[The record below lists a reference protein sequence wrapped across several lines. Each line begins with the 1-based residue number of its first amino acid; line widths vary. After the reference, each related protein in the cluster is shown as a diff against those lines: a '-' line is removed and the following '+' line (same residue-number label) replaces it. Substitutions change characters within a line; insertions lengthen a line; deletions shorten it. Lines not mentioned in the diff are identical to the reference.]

1 MTNSFQSTAFQPQAS
16 PVDTFV
22 QPVSVQPKSGIESL
36 AETLA
41 VVNPNIQ
48 KFLGTKIDEAVKD
61 ERRKGARIAIEES
74 KSGFKDIV
82 KTVRNQDGNDSA
94 RQLVGGSIFAN
105 DEYDKVKSE
114 LLGDTYANRIESL
127 YQSKKYKTTTLDGKE
142 IEVPLSHFS
151 LDSPQAQDFL
161 SEASGIAAD
170 ITTNIKEDYVLEYFF
185 PKQSKVIEK
194 LVADHVKN
202 HNEYKFN
209 SLSKQSYSIMT
220 SAYTQWKDGDKESAI
235 NKINQFVDGKV
246 LLGITQDKQAKFFDQ
261 LLEYTKSLRAEAF
274 NIDGYQ
280 GSLGVLEMMRGIKYG
295 PNGKSIFETHPQFG
309 NEMHK
314 QTIDHIKDE
323 EKLEE
328 VLKKK
333 KQEENEQILSQ
344 MIEDL
349 GFDNRNI
356 NRILDFA
363 VKVGVDRDYVLQKV
377 EIFQPQ
383 RIQVLK
389 DLSFDLTEGQ
399 YLGQPAAASQDL
411 LRLLNSLGP
420 NFTKSETAIIKT
432 IRGQIEDGRQ
442 GQISGSKT
450 QVDQI
455 ILRARKTMS
464 TYDEL
469 TGLLAAVEGKDV
481 TGAML
486 NFEREFK
493 KDFETW
499 LRYTDENG
507 DGTFEVRTRKQI
519 FDYLNE
525 SEIELIEN
533 INAYKQ
539 DIGSGMRGTDIRG
552 RDDDDPQAFDEGAS
566 IERGGPTPKASAESS
581 ENIGESGFSGDPLNK
596 FRRAEGGAATEVTD
610 EEAKR
615 IIEAEDANQYLVQE
629 GDTLTSIAKDLGT
642 TVQKILEANNITN
655 EDLINIGQQ
664 LNIPEINIEQ
674 PEINY
679 SDDTRVQSIVKSAK
693 ELGISPID
701 LAAVIAQ
708 ESSFRPTVVS
718 VDKATGKKYTGLIQ
732 FGPYEIAKYNIK
744 PNMTFEEQ
752 MVAVTS
758 FLKDR
763 GVKPGHGPKEIYAA
777 IFTGNVINLT
787 KRNSNGKLGAD
798 WPDSNGTTVNKA
810 LPNLLK
816 GGSKYKMAIDFLQ
829 QTGTYLPKSKK

>member
-1 MTNSFQSTAFQPQAS
+1 MTSSVQSTAFQSSAR

-22 QPVSVQPKSGIESL
+22 APPSVQPKTGIESL

-41 VVNPNIQ
+41 AVNPNLQ
-48 KFLGTKIDEAVKD
+48 KFIGTKIDEAVKD

-114 LLGDTYANRIESL
+114 LLGDTYANRIEAL

-442 GQISGSKT
+442 GQISGSKA

-469 TGLLAAVEGKDV
+469 TGLLAAVKGKDV

-552 RDDDDPQAFDEGAS
+552 RDDDDPQAFDEGVS

-581 ENIGESGFSGDPLNK
+581 VNTGELEFSGDPLNK
-596 FRRAEGGAATEVTD
+596 FRGRRRGDGPGGGMMNQDAEETNSYTV
-610 EEAKR
+610 KK
-615 IIEAEDANQYLVQE
+615 
-629 GDTLTSIAKDLGT
+629 GDTLFSLSRQFNT
-642 TVQKILEANNITN
+642 TVDQLKELNNIN
-655 EDLINIGQQ
+655 DENIIKEGQELKIKQ
-664 LNIPEINIEQ
+664 DDAEPELNFSN
-674 PEINY
+674 
-679 SDDTRVQSIVKSAK
+679 DTRVQSIVKSAK

-718 VDKATGKKYTGLIQ
+718 VDKATGNKYTGLIQ

-787 KRNSNGKLGAD
+787 KRNSSGKLGAD

>member
-1 MTNSFQSTAFQPQAS
+1 MTSSYQSTAFQGSAR

-22 QPVSVQPKSGIESL
+22 APPSVQPKTDIEQL
-36 AETLA
+36 AEALQSI
-41 VVNPNIQ
+41 NPAIQ
-48 KFLGTKIDEAVKD
+48 SFIGSRIEKAVKD
-61 ERRKGARIAIEES
+61 ERKKGARIAIEES

-82 KTVRNQDGNDSA
+82 KIVRNQDGNDSA

-114 LLGDTYANRIESL
+114 LLGDTYANRIEAL

-323 EKLEE
+323 QKLEE

-442 GQISGSKT
+442 GQISGSKA

-469 TGLLAAVEGKDV
+469 TGLLAAVKGKDV

-539 DIGSGMRGTDIRG
+539 DIGSSMRGTDIRG
-552 RDDDDPQAFDEGAS
+552 RDDDDPQAFNEGTL

-581 ENIGESGFSGDPLNK
+581 ENTGESGFSGDPYNK
-596 FRRAEGGAATEVTD
+596 FRGGRRGD
-610 EEAKR
+610 GPGGGMMN
-615 IIEAEDANQYLVQE
+615 EDAEETNSYTVKK
-629 GDTLTSIAKDLGT
+629 GDTLFSLSRQFNT
-642 TVQKILEANNITN
+642 TVDQLKELNNINN
-655 EDLINIGQQ
+655 ENIIKEGQELKIKQ
-664 LNIPEINIEQ
+664 DDAEPELNFSN
-674 PEINY
+674 
-679 SDDTRVQSIVKSAK
+679 DTRVQSIVKSAK

-708 ESSFRPTVVS
+708 ESSFRPSVVS
-718 VDKATGKKYTGLIQ
+718 VDKATGNKYTGLIQ

-787 KRNSNGKLGAD
+787 KRNSSGKLGAD

-810 LPNLLK
+810 LPNLLE

>member
-1 MTNSFQSTAFQPQAS
+1 MTSSVQSTAFQSSAR

-22 QPVSVQPKSGIESL
+22 APPSVQPKTGIESL

-41 VVNPNIQ
+41 AVNPNLQ
-48 KFLGTKIDEAVKD
+48 KFIGTKIDEAVKD

-82 KTVRNQDGNDSA
+82 KIVRNQDGNDSA

-114 LLGDTYANRIESL
+114 LLGDTYANRIEAL

-469 TGLLAAVEGKDV
+469 TGLLAAVKGKDV

-581 ENIGESGFSGDPLNK
+581 VNTGELEFSGDPLNK
-596 FRRAEGGAATEVTD
+596 FRGRRRGDGPGGGMMNQDAEETNSYTV
-610 EEAKR
+610 KK
-615 IIEAEDANQYLVQE
+615 
-629 GDTLTSIAKDLGT
+629 GDTLFSLSRQFNT
-642 TVQKILEANNITN
+642 TVDQLKELNNIN
-655 EDLINIGQQ
+655 DENIIKEGQELKIKQ
-664 LNIPEINIEQ
+664 DDAEPELNFSN
-674 PEINY
+674 
-679 SDDTRVQSIVKSAK
+679 DTRVQSIVKSAK

-718 VDKATGKKYTGLIQ
+718 VDKATGNKYTGLIQ

-787 KRNSNGKLGAD
+787 KRNSSGKLGAD

>member
-1 MTNSFQSTAFQPQAS
+1 MTSSVQSTAFQSSAR

-22 QPVSVQPKSGIESL
+22 APPSVQPKTGIESL

-41 VVNPNIQ
+41 AVNPNLQ
-48 KFLGTKIDEAVKD
+48 KFIGTKIDEAVKD

-82 KTVRNQDGNDSA
+82 KIVRNQDGNDSA

-114 LLGDTYANRIESL
+114 LLGDTYANRIEAL

-469 TGLLAAVEGKDV
+469 TGLLAAVKGKDV

-552 RDDDDPQAFDEGAS
+552 RDDDDPQAFDEGVS

-581 ENIGESGFSGDPLNK
+581 VNTGELEFSGDPLNK
-596 FRRAEGGAATEVTD
+596 FRGRRRGDGPGGGMMNQDAEETNSYTV
-610 EEAKR
+610 KK
-615 IIEAEDANQYLVQE
+615 
-629 GDTLTSIAKDLGT
+629 GDTLFSLSRQFNT
-642 TVQKILEANNITN
+642 TVDQLKELNNIN
-655 EDLINIGQQ
+655 DENIIKEGQELKIKQ
-664 LNIPEINIEQ
+664 DDAEPELNFSN
-674 PEINY
+674 
-679 SDDTRVQSIVKSAK
+679 DTRVQSIVKSAK

-718 VDKATGKKYTGLIQ
+718 VDKATGNKYTGLIQ

-787 KRNSNGKLGAD
+787 KRNSSGKLGAD